1 MFSVSQNTYLKEA
14 AMPAYE
20 FTCQSW
26 GKVFSLTTSVK
37 DLEQGSDKMPGM
49 RGADDVEQQMAA
61 FMSETLH
68 KG

>member
-1 MFSVSQNTYLKEA
+1 
-14 AMPAYE
+14 MPAYE